1 MSVVATRV
9 VTDHYGVF
17 ISVIEKQIVYGSVD
31 RTRAEKIHFPRTATI
46 EIRVGV
52 EISDTFVASF
62 EYTGEI
68 RNMFSVHVAISF
80 KIQEYVQLAD
90 RYRPISFRR

>member
-1 MSVVATRV
+1 MSIVSTRV
-9 VTDHYGVF
+9 VTYHYGVF

-31 RTRAEKIHFPRTATI
+31 RTRAEKIRFPRTATI

-52 EISDTFVASF
+52 KISNTFVASF

-68 RNMFSVHVAISF
+68 RNVFSVRVAIGF
-80 KIQEYVQLAD
+80 EIQEYVQLTGRD
-90 RYRPISFRR
+90 G